1 MAPKFEFGTNES
13 CRGLSNRRPHRFYYM
28 TRSLVLCPAFIFLY
42 APMVDARSGLDRV
55 NRKKQSLL
63 GRGEKYCVD
72 ITLEAIEG
80 GRS

>member
-1 MAPKFEFGTNES
+1 MVPKFEFGTNER
-13 CRGLSNRRPHRFYYM
+13 CRGRSNRRPHRFYHM

-42 APMVDARSGLDRV
+42 APMVGARSGLDRV
-55 NRKKQSLL
+55 NRRKQSLL

-72 ITLEAIEG
+72 ITLEATEG